1 MQYDVIAHV
10 ASLEDLTSEDLKN
23 KWAQMFGSKPTTH
36 RRTYLITRM
45 AYRIQE
51 LAYGGLAE
59 ESKQDLDKLVDG
71 EIEIGQ
77 KSKRLCTPPVGTK
90 IIREYNGIEHQVMV
104 TRSGFEYQGRTFKSL
119 SEVARLITGT
129 RWSGPVFFGL
139 KTKSTK
145 KTAQG
150 KG

>member
-10 ASLEDLTSEDLKN
+10 ASLEDLPSQDLKS
-23 KWAQMFGSKPTTH
+23 KWTQLYGAPPTTN
-36 RRTYLITRM
+36 RRAYLITRI

-51 LAYGGLAE
+51 LAYGGLTEGA
-59 ESKQDLDKLVDG
+59 KQGLDKLIDG
-71 EIEIGQ
+71 EIKIDR
-77 KSKRLCTPPVGTK
+77 KSKRLCMPPVGTK
-90 IIREYNGIEHQVMV
+90 IIREYNETEHQVMV

-119 SEVARLITGT
+119 SEIARLITGT

-145 KTAQG
+145 KII
-150 KG
+150 